1 MKFKKVLLWFLGILI
16 LALGIGL
23 GYLYFNAQ
31 QIAQNIIRNKIIKSY
46 NESPETKYLLS
57 LESIKLNLMDG
68 SIRLINIDATPK
80 DNLVT
85 FERNLDGKTIANTS
99 INVHID
105 EIALL
110 GFDYMKALN
119 ERNISI
125 DEFEINQ
132 PIIDVYQ
139 YEGVPD
145 ENTAQQDTIDLRSI
159 FLTNYDTFRIKE
171 IHLGDMRMTFYKLNE
186 QFDTLN
192 QIKLEQIDYRITN
205 VTANKKTLYSSYYFE
220 FEDYFIHTGNVIAD
234 IKNNPHLSLKSVDYD
249 SEKEHLTIEDFE
261 LKPRVTPT
269 AFWRGRKYKKAW
281 LQLNVNKIQ
290 MDSLNIKDW
299 LANEEIDISNLKV
312 EKPKLLVFTNSTLE
326 FHPND
331 NKPMLGDIIKSL
343 PIPIHVDEADITDA
357 HIELDIIGKN
367 TTQHGKLM
375 FHNMNIM
382 AYNVTNIPQKID
394 QNKNLDILVNTKLNN
409 TGNIHSKLK
418 IDLASKESTTK
429 FDVNAKNL
437 DLKKFTSILKPILRI
452 SILDGKMVSLK
463 INSTLDIH
471 GGQGQMD
478 AHYRDLKL
486 QLESKELSKNPGF
499 FNKVVSDLA
508 NGILKTQNIPGDKFY
523 HQGNFEFTKSKHDAF
538 FKMLWLTTLYGLE
551 DSVFGSESRDQRRI
565 KQEQRKKK
573 NKDKWWKSAI
583 L

>member
-1 MKFKKVLLWFLGILI
+1 MKFKKVFLWFLGILI

-57 LESIKLNLMDG
+57 LERIKLNLIDG

-80 DNLVT
+80 DSLVT
-85 FERNLDGKTIANTS
+85 YERNLDGKTIANTS
-99 INVHID
+99 LNVHID
-105 EIALL
+105 EIALI
-110 GFDYMKALN
+110 GFDYMKAFN

-125 DEFEINQ
+125 DKFKIYRPN
-132 PIIDVYQ
+132 IDVYQ

-145 ENTAQQDTIDLRSI
+145 ENTIQQDTIDLRSI

-171 IHLGDMRMTFYKLNE
+171 IHLDNMAMSFYKLNE
-186 QFDTLN
+186 QLDTIN
-192 QIKLEQIDYRITN
+192 RIKLEEIDYRITN
-205 VTANKKTLYSSYYFE
+205 VTANKKTLYSTYYFE
-220 FEDYFIHTGNVIAD
+220 FENYFVHTGNIIAD
-234 IKNNPHLSLKSVDYD
+234 LKNNPHLSLQSFNYN
-249 SEKEHLTIEDFE
+249 SEKEHLSVEGFE
-261 LKPRVTPT
+261 LKPRVSPT

-281 LQLNVNKIQ
+281 IQLNVNAIQ
-290 MDSLNIKDW
+290 MDSLNLKDW
-299 LANEEIDISNLKV
+299 LTNKEIDISNLKV
-312 EKPKLLVFTNSTLE
+312 NNPKLLVYTNSTLE

-343 PIPIHVDEADITDA
+343 PFPIHVDETDITDA
-357 HIELDIIGKN
+357 QIELDIIGKN
-367 TTQHGKLM
+367 TTQHGKLK

-382 AYNVTNIPQKID
+382 AYNITNIPRRID
-394 QNKNLDILVNTKLNN
+394 QNKNLDIMVTTQLNH

-418 IDLASKESTTK
+418 IDLASKVSTTQ

-452 SILDGKMVSLK
+452 SILDGKMVALK
-463 INSTLDIH
+463 INSTLDSH
-471 GGQGQMD
+471 GGRGQMD
-478 AHYRDLKL
+478 AHYRDLRL

-523 HQGNFEFTKSKHDAF
+523 HQGNFEFPKSKNDAF

-565 KQEQRKKK
+565 KHEERKKK
-573 NKDKWWKSAI
+573 NKDKWWKSTI